1 MATKYLLPSNEWR
14 SGSPEKAGRPRPVS
28 TAQRGLAKRS
38 VVGIFWTGLS
48 MGALAVAEL
57 VALLV
62 LARLLS
68 PNTFGLYAA
77 ALVIIKF
84 SVIFE
89 GLGVAPAIV
98 QRPVLEERHL
108 RVGFTLSI
116 LLSFAIAG
124 LVWVTAPAIAGML
137 RLPDL
142 VPVVRV
148 ACVVLLCQG
157 ASMVSQASA
166 QRALRFRWLASV
178 DAAAFAI
185 GFAVMGPA
193 LAFLGYG
200 IWALI
205 GALVLQHLLRT
216 SILLL
221 GQPHPKRPM
230 LEHRAIGELLYFGGG
245 FTLAR
250 TCNYLASQVDKL
262 VVGRWLGAESLGV
275 YALASQLMTAPAVI
289 FGQILDR
296 VLFPTMA
303 LVQQEQT
310 RLARAYRSGVAS
322 CAFVVLP
329 AGVVLAIV
337 APELVLVVLGPGWEA
352 S

>member
-84 SVIFE
+84 SAIFE

-116 LLSFAIAG
+116 LLSFTIAG
-124 LVWVTAPAIAGML
+124 LVWVTSPAIAGML

-185 GFAVMGPA
+185 GFAVIGPA

-205 GALVLQHLLRT
+205 GALVRPASSARFDLAVGTAASEETDAGIPRDRRAPLLRRWIYPRQDLQLSREPGRQT
-216 SILLL
+216 C
-221 GQPHPKRPM
+221 GRP
-230 LEHRAIGELLYFGGG
+230 
-245 FTLAR
+245 LA
-250 TCNYLASQVDKL
+250 
-262 VVGRWLGAESLGV
+262 GRGIAWHLCS
-275 YALASQLMTAPAVI
+275 
-289 FGQILDR
+289 
-296 VLFPTMA
+296 
-303 LVQQEQT
+303 
-310 RLARAYRSGVAS
+310 RL
-322 CAFVVLP
+322 
-329 AGVVLAIV
+329 
-337 APELVLVVLGPGWEA
+337 
-352 S
+352 